1 MRKRQTEKG
10 RGETEK
16 ISQRKVTRGAG
27 QNPVKFSKTEINSH
41 KGKKRSRMLLLKKG

>member
-16 ISQRKVTRGAG
+16 INQRKVTRGAG
-27 QNPVKFSKTEINSH
+27 QNAMKFSETEINSYGGRGRR
-41 KGKKRSRMLLLKKG
+41 KVQDAFI